1 RLGLAIVDEQHR
13 FGVRQ
18 RATFREKGTG
28 ADPHLLLTTATPIP
42 QTLNQTIYRDL
53 DISVIDEL
61 PLGRK
66 EIVTHLRTPEQLPKV
81 WEGVRLAVERGQQAF
96 VVTPR
101 IDPGEDGDDDVP
113 SAVTTERELRQE
125 ELRGVKLAVMH

>member
-1 RLGLAIVDEQHR
+1 MIRRPPRSTLFPYTTLFRSGLAVVDEQHR

-28 ADPHLLLTTATPIP
+28 TDPHLLLTTATPIP

-61 PLGRK
+61 PLGDRK
-66 EIVTHLRTPEQLPKV
+66 ST
-81 WEGVRLAVERGQQAF
+81 RLNSSHSQISYAVF
-96 VVTPR
+96 C
-101 IDPGEDGDDDVP
+101 
-113 SAVTTERELRQE
+113 L
-125 ELRGVKLAVMH
+125 K